1 MAVYFYVFNEL
12 AHEEKTFNPDC
23 LNVLLLEHIKQSCGY
38 EHLLEPID
46 LATETGEVLEL
57 QAKRREYA
65 KKTLELRGVYVL
77 VKHVDGKGPFTQL
90 GRRRRWRRWLSS
102 FT

>member
-1 MAVYFYVFNEL
+1 LKFRWIHEL

-23 LNVLLLEHIKQSCGY
+23 LNVLLLEHVKQSCGY

-57 QAKRREYA
+57 QSKRREYA
-65 KKTLELRGVYVL
+65 KKTVEDRGIYVL
-77 VKHVDGKGPFTQL
+77 VKHVDGESQT
-90 GRRRRWRRWLSS
+90 LS
-102 FT
+102 